1 MDVVRR
7 IHQAVERGESP
18 RALGVFDDDVEY
30 VNPPDAVEPGVLRG
44 VDAFERA
51 FATIDETFGGVRIEV
66 EQLVDAGDR
75 VLVLA
80 RLSGRGRAS
89 GVGIDIPQGY
99 VWTLSNGRVVR
110 FQWFNDRELARA
122 AAGLTS
128 P

>member
-18 RALGVFDDDVEY
+18 RALGVFDDGVEY

-51 FATIDETFGGVRIEV
+51 FATIDETFGGVRIAV
-66 EQLVDAGDR
+66 EQLIDAGDR

-80 RLSGRGRAS
+80 RLSGRGRTS

-99 VWTLSNGRVVR
+99 VWTIRDGRVVR
-110 FQWFNDRELARA
+110 FQWFNDLELARA
-122 AAGLTS
+122 AAGLS
-128 P
+128 SR